1 MKNLKTSNNTNKNND
16 HTEISLG
23 RVLPRLEYT
32 SDAPV
37 KLVFLVLYILGAI
50 LIWNTQADIAAST
63 EKIEY
68 ISPIAEFA
76 AKNIFVTYLI
86 IAGIAVTILI
96 LTPIGM
102 RSVQDRL
109 KSIGLVNHSEA
120 VPELKGKHKDR
131 NNPRISIWEFT
142 SQGIPLKV
150 WKDKQAAI
158 ETALDITIVKMKNG
172 SGKSRVLIHAVPAVS
187 DLPDIIKWN
196 DKLLSQ
202 QSFVLK
208 LGESFTGPVT
218 VDLARVP
225 HILLGGATG
234 SGKSVLLKLLLMQAN
249 KKGANVCIADF
260 KGGVDFPPV
269 WHKECRMCF
278 EEQATLELLTEL
290 TEELERRKHLLKAAG
305 LPNIDHYNVATGE
318 NLQRYIFACDE
329 LAEMLDK
336 TGLTKEQ
343 KEIVVKIESKLS
355 VIARQG
361 RAFGI
366 HLILATQRPDSA
378 ILNGQIKNNLNCR
391 ICGRADNVLSMIIL
405 DKTDAADQIPEDAQG
420 RFLLNDGTMFQA
432 YWFDDA
438 VGIAGPHP

>member
-1 MKNLKTSNNTNKNND
+1 MKATKTPKKND
-16 HTEISLG
+16 TTKISLG
-23 RVLPRLEYT
+23 RVLPRLDAT

-37 KLVFLVLYILGAI
+37 KLIFLILYILGAV
-50 LIWNTQADIAAST
+50 LIWHTQADIAAST
-63 EKIEY
+63 EKIQY

-76 AKNIFVTYLI
+76 ARNIFATYLI
-86 IAGIAVTILI
+86 VAGIVVTILI
-96 LTPIGM
+96 LTPIGK
-102 RSVQDRL
+102 RSVQKQL
-109 KSIGLVNHSEA
+109 QTIGLVNHAEA
-120 VPELKGKHKDR
+120 VPELKSKRKDKQ
-131 NNPRISIWEFT
+131 NPKITIWEFT
-142 SQGIPLKV
+142 SQGIPLKA
-150 WKDKQAAI
+150 WKDKKEAI

-187 DLPDIIKWN
+187 DLPDIIKWK
-196 DKLLSQ
+196 DKYLSQ
-202 QSFVLK
+202 QSFVLN

-218 VDLARVP
+218 MDLARVP

-278 EEQATLELLTEL
+278 EEQSTLELLTEL
-290 TEELERRKHLLKAAG
+290 AEELERRKRLLKAAG
-305 LPNIDHYNVATGE
+305 LPNIDHYNAATGD
-318 NLQRYIFACDE
+318 NLKRYIFACDE

-343 KEIVVKIESKLS
+343 KEIAVKIESRLS

-366 HLILATQRPDSA
+366 HLILATQRPDST
-378 ILNGQIKNNLNCR
+378 ILNGQIKNNINCR
-391 ICGRADNVLSMIIL
+391 SCCRADNVLSMIIL
-405 DKTDAADQIPEDAQG
+405 DNTDAADLIPDDAQG
-420 RFLLNDGTMFQA
+420 RFLLHDGTMFQA
-432 YWFDDA
+432 YWFEE
-438 VGIAGPHP
+438 GSL

>member
-1 MKNLKTSNNTNKNND
+1 MKETKIPKKTNT
-16 HTEISLG
+16 TEISLR
-23 RVLPRLEYT
+23 RVLPRLDST
-32 SDAPV
+32 DHAPV
-37 KLVFLVLYILGAI
+37 KLIFLVLYILGAI
-50 LIWNTQADIAAST
+50 LIWNTQTEIAAST

-68 ISPIAEFA
+68 ISPIAAFA
-76 AKNIFVTYLI
+76 VKNIFTTYLI
-86 IAGIAVTILI
+86 MAGVAVTILI
-96 LTPIGM
+96 LTPIGKM
-102 RSVQDRL
+102 SVQDRL
-109 KSIGLVNHSEA
+109 KSIGLVNHAEA
-120 VPELKGKHKDR
+120 VPELKSKHKDKQ
-131 NNPRISIWEFT
+131 NPKISIWEFT

-150 WKDKQAAI
+150 WKDKKEAI
-158 ETALDITIVKMKNG
+158 ETALDITIVKMKNR

-187 DLPDIIKWN
+187 DLPDMIKWK
-196 DKLLSQ
+196 DKFLYQ
-202 QSFVLK
+202 QSFILN
-208 LGESFTGPVT
+208 LCESFTGPVT
-218 VDLARVP
+218 VDLSRVP

-278 EEQATLELLTEL
+278 EEQSTLELLTEL
-290 TEELERRKHLLKAAG
+290 TEELERRKQLLKAAG
-305 LPNIDHYNVATGE
+305 LPNIDHYNAATGD

-343 KEIVVKIESKLS
+343 KEIVVKIEGLLGT
-355 VIARQG
+355 IARQG

-378 ILNGQIKNNLNCR
+378 ILNGQIKNNINCR

-405 DKTDAADQIPEDAQG
+405 DNTDAADLIPDDAQG
-420 RFLLNDGTMFQA
+420 RFLLKGGSIFQA
-432 YWFDDA
+432 YWFEDCSL
-438 VGIAGPHP
+438 

>member
-1 MKNLKTSNNTNKNND
+1 MKATKTPKHNQNRVTTK
-16 HTEISLG
+16 ISLG
-23 RVLPRLEYT
+23 RVLPRLDST

-37 KLVFLVLYILGAI
+37 KLIFLVLYILGAI
-50 LIWNTQADIAAST
+50 LIWHTQADIAAST

-68 ISPIAEFA
+68 ISPIAEFTA
-76 AKNIFVTYLI
+76 NNIFVTYLLG
-86 IAGIAVTILI
+86 AGILVTILI
-96 LTPIGM
+96 LTPIGKK
-102 RSVQDRL
+102 SVQDQL
-109 KSIGLVNHSEA
+109 KSIGLVNHSDA
-120 VPELKGKHKDR
+120 VPELKSKRKDKQ
-131 NNPRISIWEFT
+131 NPRITIWEFT

-172 SGKSRVLIHAVPAVS
+172 SGKRRVLIHAVPAVS
-187 DLPDIIKWN
+187 DLPDMIQWK
-196 DKLLSQ
+196 DKSLST
-202 QSFVLK
+202 QSFILK
-208 LGESFTGPVT
+208 PGESFTGPVT

-290 TEELERRKHLLKAAG
+290 VEELERRKQLLKSAG
-305 LPNIDHYNVATGE
+305 LPNIDHYNAATDE
-318 NLQRYIFACDE
+318 NLPRYIFACDE

-343 KEIVVKIESKLS
+343 KEIVVKIEGLLGT
-355 VIARQG
+355 IARQG

-366 HLILATQRPDSA
+366 HLILATQRPDST
-378 ILNGQIKNNLNCR
+378 ILNGQIKNNINCR

-405 DKTDAADQIPEDAQG
+405 DNTDAADQIPEDAQG
-420 RFLLNDGTMFQA
+420 RFLLQDGTMFQA
-432 YWFDDA
+432 YWFDDTG
-438 VGIAGPHP
+438 GI

>member
-1 MKNLKTSNNTNKNND
+1 MKTTKTPKKND
-16 HTEISLG
+16 TTKISLG
-23 RVLPRLEYT
+23 SVLPRLDST

-37 KLVFLVLYILGAI
+37 KLVFLVLYILGTV
-50 LIWNTQADIAAST
+50 LIWNTKADIAAST

-76 AKNIFVTYLI
+76 ARNIFVTYLI
-86 IAGIAVTILI
+86 VAGIAVTILI
-96 LTPIGM
+96 LTPIGK
-102 RSVQDRL
+102 RSVQEQL

-120 VPELKGKHKDR
+120 VPELISKRKDKS
-131 NNPRISIWEFT
+131 NPKITIWEFT

-150 WKDKQAAI
+150 WKDKKEAI
-158 ETALDITIVKMKNG
+158 ETVLDITIVKMKNG
-172 SGKSRVLIHAVPAVS
+172 SGKSRVLIHAIPAVS
-187 DLPDIIKWN
+187 DLPEMIKWK
-196 DKLLSQ
+196 DQFLSQ
-202 QSFVLK
+202 QSFILN

-225 HILLGGATG
+225 HVLLGGATG

-260 KGGVDFPPV
+260 KGGVDFPPI

-278 EEQATLELLTEL
+278 EEQSTLELLTEL
-290 TEELERRKHLLKAAG
+290 AEELERRKQFLKASG
-305 LPNIDHYNVATGE
+305 LPNIDHYNAATGV

-343 KEIVVKIESKLS
+343 KEIVVKIEGLLGT
-355 VIARQG
+355 IARQG

-366 HLILATQRPDSA
+366 HLILATQRPDSN
-378 ILNGQIKNNLNCR
+378 ILNGQIKNNINCR

-405 DKTDAADQIPEDAQG
+405 DKIDAADLIPEDAQG

-432 YWFDDA
+432 YWFDDTG
-438 VGIAGPHP
+438 GI

>member
-1 MKNLKTSNNTNKNND
+1 MKATTTPKKTNSTK
-16 HTEISLG
+16 ISLG
-23 RVLPRLEYT
+23 RVLPRLDST

-37 KLVFLVLYILGAI
+37 KLIFLVLYILGAV
-50 LIWNTQADIAAST
+50 LIWNTQADIAASA

-76 AKNIFVTYLI
+76 ARNIFTTYLI
-86 IAGIAVTILI
+86 VAGIVTTILI
-96 LTPIGM
+96 MFPIGKQ
-102 RSVQDRL
+102 SVQDRL
-109 KSIGLVNHSEA
+109 KSIGLVNHAEA
-120 VPELKGKHKDR
+120 VPELKSKHKDKK
-131 NNPRISIWEFT
+131 NPRISIWEFT
-142 SQGIPLKV
+142 SQGIPLKA
-150 WKDKQAAI
+150 WKDKKEAI

-187 DLPDIIKWN
+187 DLPDIIKWK
-196 DKLLSQ
+196 DKYLSQ
-202 QSFVLK
+202 QSFVLN

-278 EEQATLELLTEL
+278 EEQSTLELLTEL
-290 TEELERRKHLLKAAG
+290 AEELERRKRLLKAAG
-305 LPNIDHYNVATGE
+305 LPNIDHYNAVTGE

-343 KEIVVKIESKLS
+343 KETVVKIEGLLGT
-355 VIARQG
+355 IARQG

-378 ILNGQIKNNLNCR
+378 ILNGQIKNNINCR

-405 DKTDAADQIPEDAQG
+405 DKTDAADLIPEDAQG
-420 RFLLNDGTMFQA
+420 RFLLHDSTMFQA
-432 YWFDDA
+432 YWFDDTG
-438 VGIAGPHP
+438 GI

>member
-1 MKNLKTSNNTNKNND
+1 MKATNPPKKND
-16 HTEISLG
+16 TTKISLG
-23 RVLPRLEYT
+23 RVLPRLDST

-37 KLVFLVLYILGAI
+37 KLIFLILYILGAV
-50 LIWNTQADIAAST
+50 LIWNTQESIAAT
-63 EKIEY
+63 AEKIEY

-76 AKNIFVTYLI
+76 ARNIFTTYLI
-86 IAGIAVTILI
+86 VAGIVTTILI
-96 LTPIGM
+96 LIPIGK

-109 KSIGLVNHSEA
+109 KSIGLVNHAEA
-120 VPELKGKHKDR
+120 VPELKSKRKDKK
-131 NNPRISIWEFT
+131 NPRISIWEFT

-150 WKDKQAAI
+150 WKDKKEAI

-172 SGKSRVLIHAVPAVS
+172 SGKSRVLIYAVPAVS
-187 DLPDIIKWN
+187 DLPDMIQWK
-196 DKLLSQ
+196 DKYLSH
-202 QSFVLK
+202 QSFVLN

-278 EEQATLELLTEL
+278 EEQSTLELLTEL
-290 TEELERRKHLLKAAG
+290 AEELERRKLLLKAAG
-305 LPNIDHYNVATGE
+305 LPNIDHYNAATGE
-318 NLQRYIFACDE
+318 NLKRYIFACDE
-329 LAEMLDK
+329 LAQMLDK
-336 TGLTKEQ
+336 TGLSKEQ
-343 KEIVVKIESKLS
+343 KETIIKIEGLIGT
-355 VIARQG
+355 IARQG

-366 HLILATQRPDSA
+366 HLILATQRPDST
-378 ILNGQIKNNLNCR
+378 ILNGQIKNNINCR

-420 RFLLNDGTMFQA
+420 QFILQNGTIFQA
-432 YWFDDA
+432 YWFNDTG
-438 VGIAGPHP
+438 GI

>member
-1 MKNLKTSNNTNKNND
+1 MKATKTPKKTNTIK
-16 HTEISLG
+16 ISLG
-23 RVLPRLEYT
+23 RVLPRLDAT

-37 KLVFLVLYILGAI
+37 KLIFLILYILGAV
-50 LIWNTQADIAAST
+50 LIWHTQADIASST

-76 AKNIFVTYLI
+76 AKNIFSTYLI

-96 LTPIGM
+96 LTPIGKQ
-102 RSVQDRL
+102 SVQERL
-109 KSIGLVNHSEA
+109 KSIGLVNHAEA
-120 VPELKGKHKDR
+120 VPELKRKRKDKK
-131 NNPRISIWEFT
+131 NPRISIWEFT

-187 DLPDIIKWN
+187 DLPDMIEWK
-196 DKLLSQ
+196 DKFLSQ
-202 QSFVLK
+202 QSFILT

-218 VDLARVP
+218 MDLARVP

-234 SGKSVLLKLLLMQAN
+234 SGKSVLLKLLLMQAT
-249 KKGANVCIADF
+249 KKGADVCIADF

-278 EEQATLELLTEL
+278 EEQSTLELLTEL
-290 TEELERRKHLLKAAG
+290 TEELEHRKKLLKASG
-305 LPNIDHYNVATGE
+305 LPNIDHYNAATGE

-343 KEIVVKIESKLS
+343 KETVVKIEGLLGT
-355 VIARQG
+355 IARQG

-366 HLILATQRPDSA
+366 HLILATQRPDST
-378 ILNGQIKNNLNCR
+378 ILNGQIKNNINCR

-420 RFLLNDGTMFQA
+420 RFLLQDGTIFQA
-432 YWFDDA
+432 YWFEDSSL
-438 VGIAGPHP
+438 

>member
-1 MKNLKTSNNTNKNND
+1 MKATKKPKPTPNKVT
-16 HTEISLG
+16 TEPSLG
-23 RVLPRLEYT
+23 RTLPRLDST

-37 KLVFLVLYILGAI
+37 KLIFLVLYILGAI
-50 LIWNTQADIAAST
+50 LIWHTQADIAAST

-76 AKNIFVTYLI
+76 ANNIFATYLLGVGTLVI
-86 IAGIAVTILI
+86 ILI
-96 LTPIGM
+96 LTPIGK
-102 RSVQDRL
+102 RSVQEQLR
-109 KSIGLVNHSEA
+109 SIGLVNHADA
-120 VPELKGKHKDR
+120 VPELKSKRKDKK
-131 NNPRISIWEFT
+131 NPRITIWEFT

-150 WKDKQAAI
+150 WQDKQAAI

-172 SGKSRVLIHAVPAVS
+172 SGKSRVLIQAVPAVS
-187 DLPDIIKWN
+187 DLPEMIQWK
-196 DKLLSQ
+196 DKYLSE
-202 QSFVLK
+202 QSFILN
-208 LGESFTGPVT
+208 LGESFTGPIT

-249 KKGANVCIADF
+249 KKGAKVCIADF

-278 EEQATLELLTEL
+278 EEQSTLELLTEL
-290 TEELERRKHLLKAAG
+290 VEELERRKTLLKASG
-305 LPNIDHYNVATGE
+305 LPNIDHYNTATGE

-336 TGLTKEQ
+336 TGLTKDQ
-343 KEIVVKIESKLS
+343 KETVNKIEGLLS
-355 VIARQG
+355 TIARQG

-366 HLILATQRPDSA
+366 HLILATQRPDST
-378 ILNGQIKNNLNCR
+378 ILNGQIKNNINCR

-405 DKTDAADQIPEDAQG
+405 DNTDAADLIPEDAQG
-420 RFLLNDGTMFQA
+420 RFLLKGGSMFQA
-432 YWFDDA
+432 YWFDDTG
-438 VGIAGPHP
+438 GI

>member
-1 MKNLKTSNNTNKNND
+1 MKATKTPKKTNTTK
-16 HTEISLG
+16 ISLG
-23 RVLPRLEYT
+23 RNLPGLDST

-37 KLVFLVLYILGAI
+37 KLIFLILYILGAV
-50 LIWNTQADIAAST
+50 LIWHTQADIAASA

-76 AKNIFVTYLI
+76 ARNIFTTYLI
-86 IAGIAVTILI
+86 VAGIVTTILI
-96 LTPIGM
+96 MIPIGK
-102 RSVQDRL
+102 RSVQDQL
-109 KSIGLVNHSEA
+109 KSIGLVNHAEA
-120 VPELKGKHKDR
+120 VPELKSKRKDKQ
-131 NNPRISIWEFT
+131 NPKISIWEFT

-150 WKDKQAAI
+150 WKDKKEAI
-158 ETALDITIVKMKNG
+158 ETVLDITIVKIKNG
-172 SGKSRVLIHAVPAVS
+172 SGKSRVLIYAVPAVS
-187 DLPDIIKWN
+187 DLPDMIEWK
-196 DKLLSQ
+196 DKYLSQ
-202 QSFVLK
+202 QSFILN

-234 SGKSVLLKLLLMQAN
+234 SGKSVLLKLLLMQAT
-249 KKGANVCIADF
+249 KKGADVCIADF

-278 EEQATLELLTEL
+278 EEQSTLELLTEL
-290 TEELERRKHLLKAAG
+290 TEELERRKKLLKASG
-305 LPNIDHYNVATGE
+305 LPNIDHYNAATGE

-343 KEIVVKIESKLS
+343 KEIVVKIEGLLGT
-355 VIARQG
+355 IARQG

-378 ILNGQIKNNLNCR
+378 ILNGQIKNNINCR

-405 DKTDAADQIPEDAQG
+405 DNADAADQISEDAQG
-420 RFLLNDGTMFQA
+420 RFLLHDGTLFQA
-432 YWFDDA
+432 YWFDDTG
-438 VGIAGPHP
+438 GI

>member
-1 MKNLKTSNNTNKNND
+1 MKTPKKTNTQK
-16 HTEISLG
+16 ISLG
-23 RVLPRLEYT
+23 RVFPRLDST

-37 KLVFLVLYILGAI
+37 KLIFLVLYILGAV
-50 LIWNTQADIAAST
+50 LIWNTQADIAASA

-76 AKNIFVTYLI
+76 ARNIFTTYLI
-86 IAGIAVTILI
+86 VAGIVTTILI
-96 LTPIGM
+96 MFPIGKQ
-102 RSVQDRL
+102 SVQDRL
-109 KSIGLVNHSEA
+109 KSIGLVNHAEA
-120 VPELKGKHKDR
+120 VPELKSKHKDKK
-131 NNPRISIWEFT
+131 NPRISIWEFT
-142 SQGIPLKV
+142 SQGIPLKA
-150 WKDKQAAI
+150 WKDKKEAI

-187 DLPDIIKWN
+187 DLPDIIKWK
-196 DKLLSQ
+196 DKYLSQ
-202 QSFVLK
+202 QSFVLN

-278 EEQATLELLTEL
+278 EEQSTLELLTEL
-290 TEELERRKHLLKAAG
+290 AEELERRKRLLKAAG
-305 LPNIDHYNVATGE
+305 LPNIDHYNAVTGE

-343 KEIVVKIESKLS
+343 KETVVKIEGLLGT
-355 VIARQG
+355 IARQG

-378 ILNGQIKNNLNCR
+378 ILNGQIKNNINCR

-405 DKTDAADQIPEDAQG
+405 DKTDAADLIPEDAQG
-420 RFLLNDGTMFQA
+420 RFLLHDSTMFQA
-432 YWFDDA
+432 YWFDDTG
-438 VGIAGPHP
+438 GI

>member
-1 MKNLKTSNNTNKNND
+1 MKTPKKTNTTK
-16 HTEISLG
+16 ISLG
-23 RVLPRLEYT
+23 RVLPRLDST
-32 SDAPV
+32 DHAPV
-37 KLVFLVLYILGAI
+37 KLIFLVLYILGAV
-50 LIWNTQADIAAST
+50 LIWHTQADIAAST
-63 EKIEY
+63 EKIQY

-76 AKNIFVTYLI
+76 ARNIFATYLI
-86 IAGIAVTILI
+86 VAGIVVTILI
-96 LTPIGM
+96 LTPIGK
-102 RSVQDRL
+102 RSVQKQL
-109 KSIGLVNHSEA
+109 QTIGLVNHAEA
-120 VPELKGKHKDR
+120 VPELKSKRKDKQ
-131 NNPRISIWEFT
+131 NPKITIWEFT
-142 SQGIPLKV
+142 SQGIPLKA
-150 WKDKQAAI
+150 WKDKKEAI

-187 DLPDIIKWN
+187 DLPDIIKWK
-196 DKLLSQ
+196 DKYLSQ
-202 QSFVLK
+202 QSFVLN

-278 EEQATLELLTEL
+278 EEQSTLDLLTEL
-290 TEELERRKHLLKAAG
+290 SEELERRKQLLKAAG
-305 LPNIDHYNVATGE
+305 LPNIDHYNAATGE

-343 KEIVVKIESKLS
+343 KETVNKIEGLLS
-355 VIARQG
+355 TIARQG

-366 HLILATQRPDSA
+366 HLILATQRPDST
-378 ILNGQIKNNLNCR
+378 ILNGQIKNNINCR

-420 RFLLNDGTMFQA
+420 RFLLHDGTMFQA
-432 YWFDDA
+432 YWFDDIE
-438 VGIAGPHP
+438 GIAATRS

>member
-1 MKNLKTSNNTNKNND
+1 MKAEKTPKSNQNNV
-16 HTEISLG
+16 TTKIGLG
-23 RVLPRLEYT
+23 RVLPRLDST

-37 KLVFLVLYILGAI
+37 KLIFLVLYILGAV
-50 LIWNTQADIAAST
+50 LIWNTQADIAAAT
-63 EKIEY
+63 ENIEL
-68 ISPIAEFA
+68 ISPIAEFVV
-76 AKNIFVTYLI
+76 KNIFATYLI

-96 LTPIGM
+96 LTPIGK
-102 RSVQDRL
+102 RSVQAQL
-109 KSIGLVNHSEA
+109 KSIGLINHAEA
-120 VPELKGKHKDR
+120 VPELKSKRKDKK
-131 NNPRISIWEFT
+131 NPKISIWEFT

-187 DLPDIIKWN
+187 DLPDMIQWK
-196 DKLLSQ
+196 DKYLSQ
-202 QSFVLK
+202 QSFVLN

-278 EEQATLELLTEL
+278 EEQSTLELLTEL
-290 TEELERRKHLLKAAG
+290 TEELERRKQLLKESG
-305 LPNIDHYNVATGE
+305 LPNIDHHNAATRD

-343 KEIVVKIESKLS
+343 KEIVVKMEGLLGT
-355 VIARQG
+355 IARQG

-366 HLILATQRPDSA
+366 HLILATQRPDST
-378 ILNGQIKNNLNCR
+378 ILNGQIKNNINCR

-432 YWFDDA
+432 YWFDDTG
-438 VGIAGPHP
+438 GI

>member
-1 MKNLKTSNNTNKNND
+1 MKAVKPPKSKQSKVTNK
-16 HTEISLG
+16 ISLG
-23 RVLPRLEYT
+23 RVLPRLDST

-37 KLVFLVLYILGAI
+37 KLIFLILYILGAV
-50 LIWNTQADIAAST
+50 LIWNAQADIAAST

-68 ISPIAEFA
+68 ISPIAEYA
-76 AKNIFVTYLI
+76 AKNIFATYLI
-86 IAGIAVTILI
+86 VAGIAVTILI
-96 LTPIGM
+96 LMPIGK
-102 RSVQDRL
+102 RSVQDQL
-109 KSIGLVNHSEA
+109 KSIGLVNHAEA
-120 VPELKGKHKDR
+120 VPELKSKRKDKQNHK
-131 NNPRISIWEFT
+131 ISIWEFT

-150 WKDKQAAI
+150 WKDKKEAI

-187 DLPDIIKWN
+187 DLPEMIKWKN
-196 DKLLSQ
+196 KFLSD
-202 QSFVLK
+202 QSFILN

-278 EEQATLELLTEL
+278 EEQSTLELLTEL
-290 TEELERRKHLLKAAG
+290 TEELERRKQLLKASG
-305 LPNIDHYNVATGE
+305 LPNIDHHNAATGE

-336 TGLTKEQ
+336 TGLTKDQ
-343 KEIVVKIESKLS
+343 KEIVVKIEGLLGT
-355 VIARQG
+355 IARQG

-378 ILNGQIKNNLNCR
+378 ILNGQIKNNINCR

-420 RFLLNDGTMFQA
+420 RFLLHDGTMFQA
-432 YWFDDA
+432 YWYDDT
-438 VGIAGPHP
+438 GGG